1 MKEFDL
7 LVQLANNKDLVMS
20 ILNSLPIKITSQNGD
35 NIRFDTFNHSSNAY
49 SMKLNSLIYF
59 NFRTNKSGNLI
70 DLMQMLTDQPRD
82 KICSGLYLTL
92 LSRGLVVP
100 YERIEYEEDEYILE
114 IPDSYDEDLLLA
126 YPKIF
131 SDLFYQDNLDL
142 ITQYYWGIRYDYKSH
157 RVLIPVYQD
166 ESLVGM
172 IGRLNKNQIEDSE
185 NKYFPILSYQKS
197 AVLFGY
203 DEYKE
208 LVKKTKTVIL
218 VESEKSVMKA
228 WQMESKL
235 PVLAIGSS
243 NVSRHHI
250 ERLNLLGVQRIIL
263 ALDKGIEEKS
273 VMTNDLS
280 KISRYS
286 NAKTI
291 EYIDVDSCSRLKD
304 KECIFDRDKD
314 IINHCFKEHLVAVR
328 KNGKVV

>member
-1 MKEFDL
+1 MREFDL
-7 LVQLANNKDLVMS
+7 LVQLSNNRDLVMS
-20 ILNSLPIKITSQNGD
+20 ILNSLPIRITSQNE
-35 NIRFDTFNHSSNAY
+35 NTVRFDTFNHSSNAY
-49 SMKLNSLIYF
+49 SMKLTNLIFF

-70 DLMQMLTDQPRD
+70 DLMQSLTEQPRD

-92 LSRGLVVP
+92 LSKGMVVP
-100 YERIEYEEDEYILE
+100 YEKIEYEDEEYILE
-114 IPDSYDEDLLLA
+114 IPDSYEEDLLLP

-131 SDLFYQDNLDL
+131 SELFYQDNLEL
-142 ITQYYWGIRYDYKSH
+142 ITQYYWGIRYDYKTH

-166 ESLVGM
+166 GCLVGL
-172 IGRLNKNQIEDSE
+172 IGRLNKNQIEDNE

-197 AVLFGY
+197 AVLYGY

-208 LVKKTKTVIL
+208 MIKKTKTVIL

-250 ERLNLLGVQRIIL
+250 ERLNLLGVQRVIL

-273 VMTNDLS
+273 VMTNDLT

-291 EYIDVDSCSRLKD
+291 EYIDVDSCERLKD

-314 IINHCFKEHLVAVR
+314 IINHCFEKHLVTLK
-328 KNGKVV
+328 KNGR